1 MVSRSAALLA
11 LLAFAA
17 CTVANSAPTIKG
29 SGVAKTESRKVE
41 KFTAIELDVGRLTVE
56 QTGSESLT
64 VTADDNVLPVLT
76 TKVEGGAL
84 ILSVENGK
92 SFSGMEPVFAVTAAA
107 VRSLE
112 LNGSGAIQASKLDGD
127 TLSATIAG
135 SGSARLAGRATEL
148 NLSISGSGSI
158 DAAQLQAKRA
168 KAEVSGSGPLTVNA
182 SDELD
187 AEISGSGTIW
197 YIGSPKVKSDVSGSG
212 AIRRK

>member
-1 MVSRSAALLA
+1 MVSRFAALLA
-11 LLAFAA
+11 LLAAA

-29 SGVAKTESRKVE
+29 SGVSKTESRKVE

-56 QTGSESLT
+56 QTGNESLT
-64 VTADDNVLPVLT
+64 VTADDNVLPVLS
-76 TKVEGGAL
+76 TKVEGGTL

-92 SFSGMEPVFAVTAAA
+92 SFSGKEPVFAVTVAAL
-107 VRSLE
+107 RRLE

-127 TLSATIAG
+127 TLAASIAG
-135 SGSARLAGRATEL
+135 SGSARLGGRATEL

-168 KAEVSGSGPLTVNA
+168 KAEVSGSGSLTVNA

-212 AIRRK
+212 SIRRK